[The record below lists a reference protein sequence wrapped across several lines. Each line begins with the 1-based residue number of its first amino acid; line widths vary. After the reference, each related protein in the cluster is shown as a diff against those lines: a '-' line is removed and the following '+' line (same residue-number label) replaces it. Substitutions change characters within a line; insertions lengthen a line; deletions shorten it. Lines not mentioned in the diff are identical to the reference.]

1 MSLFP
6 RLIPSSNSQRSEQTA
21 VSHSVG
27 RLRRKAVF
35 AEGEEVIVYDL
46 KSKLLSTGR
55 IIEVLGN
62 NTYLA
67 DCGNVQQHISGDV
80 ISRVSDVSRH
90 QNGEAFVP
98 VRHTAE
104 TDDGGE
110 DRHSAEI
117 DVFVDQDDDVLSIST
132 SSTEEDSQNIIQEDI
147 IPIVQVPRNVRRY
160 RRNVEAL
167 GPVCGQRLRIR
178 R

>member
-1 MSLFP
+1 M
-6 RLIPSSNSQRSEQTA
+6 
-21 VSHSVG
+21 
-27 RLRRKAVF
+27 
-35 AEGEEVIVYDL
+35 YDL
-46 KSKLLSTGR
+46 KSKLSSTGR

-67 DCGNVQQHISGDV
+67 DCGNGPQHISGDV
-80 ISRVSDVSRH
+80 ISRISDVSSR
-90 QNGEAFVP
+90 QIGEAVVP

-132 SSTEEDSQNIIQEDI
+132 NSTEEDVTHDVIQEDI
-147 IPIVQVPRNVRRY
+147 IPIVPIPRNVRRY
-160 RRNVEAL
+160 RRNEEAL
-167 GPVCGQRLRIR
+167 GPVCRQRLRIR

>member
-1 MSLFP
+1 M
-6 RLIPSSNSQRSEQTA
+6 
-21 VSHSVG
+21 SHSVG
-27 RLRRKAVF
+27 RLTRKATF

-46 KSKLLSTGR
+46 KSKLSSTGR

-67 DCGNVQQHISGDV
+67 DCGNGQQHISGDV
-80 ISRVSDVSRH
+80 ISRVSDVSRR
-90 QNGEAFVP
+90 QNGEAVVP